1 MFLPLEVPERLGIP
15 LYKRLKP
22 SYEENPLLSNNF
34 IFVQART
41 RTEELH
47 LAVKTALSSMPSSR
61 LTDPPAATLKDPPTF
76 IAKWIDY
83 SNKYGFGF
91 QLSDKSIGILFNDN
105 TRISYSS
112 DRR

>member
-1 MFLPLEVPERLGIP
+1 
-15 LYKRLKP
+15 
-22 SYEENPLLSNNF
+22 
-34 IFVQART
+34 
-41 RTEELH
+41 
-47 LAVKTALSSMPSSR
+47 MPSSR
-61 LTDPPAATLKDPPTF
+61 QTDPPAATLKEPPTF